1 MKRNL
6 VIMMVVALATMVM
19 VGCKPLT
26 GSTVC
31 THDWDLTDDVAP
43 TCAANGVKTYTCTLC
58 GDKQYEPIPATGN
71 HTWVD
76 TDDTKVTSA
85 KYYEVSEGVYNFEK
99 VEVSPKYKCSI
110 CGEEHDKT
118 IAFFTTDDHK
128 TTIGVATGVNCNDWK
143 KPELPLDTWTVE
155 KYNSYYDEVV
165 MNKGKSGYISYCN
178 CKCIHDVAKE
188 NTCSCVDDCT
198 CGDPDN
204 CVRSSG
210 NYVFFGSYYIKY

>member
-1 MKRNL
+1 MKKL
-6 VIMMVVALATMVM
+6 SLILVALATMVM

-31 THDWDLTDDVAP
+31 THDW
-43 TCAANGVKTYTCTLC
+43 
-58 GDKQYEPIPATGN
+58 
-71 HTWVD
+71 VD

-85 KYYEVSEGVYNFEK
+85 KYYLNDKGELTFK
-99 VEVSPKYKCSI
+99 TVEVSPKYKCSI
-110 CGEEHDKT
+110 CGEEHEKT
-118 IAFFTTDDHK
+118 IAFFDSP
-128 TTIGVATGVNCNDWK
+128 TTIGVATEVSYHEDEDTG
-143 KPELPLDTWTVE
+143 EESYILPLNDTWTVE

-165 MNKGKSGYISYCN
+165 KNKGKSGYISYCN
-178 CKCIHDVAKE
+178 CKCIHDVGKG

-210 NYVFFGSYYIKY
+210 NYVFFGSYDIEY